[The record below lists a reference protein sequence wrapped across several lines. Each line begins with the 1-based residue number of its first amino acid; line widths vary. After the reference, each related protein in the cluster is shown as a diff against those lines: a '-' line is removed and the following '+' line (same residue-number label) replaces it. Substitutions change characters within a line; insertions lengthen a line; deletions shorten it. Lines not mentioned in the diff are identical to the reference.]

1 MSEATMSEVAVSE
14 VAMSEPIMVGMP
26 GIKEVR
32 PPRREGQSYFIRTFG
47 CQMNEHDSE
56 RIAGLLESD
65 GMVCADSVDTADLIV
80 LNTCTIRENAD
91 VKLYGY
97 LGSLKRAKTERPT
110 LRIAVGG
117 CSAQKERDLIQ
128 ERAGWVDVVFG
139 THNVHRV
146 VDLLDHAEDWGPV
159 TEIWDEAN
167 AVADI
172 PSGLPVH
179 RETEHSAWVTITI
192 GCNNSCTFCI
202 VPIVRG
208 AELSRRPGDVIREI
222 EGLARAGVKEITL
235 LGQNV
240 NSYGRDLDL
249 NGHKPLF
256 AELLRR
262 AGDVAGIE
270 RIRFTSPHPK
280 DFREDVAY
288 AMAETPAV
296 CEQIHFPLQSG
307 SDRILARMHRG
318 YTAERFLAKLKM
330 MRTIVPDLASSTDV
344 IVGFPGETEADF
356 EGTLDVM
363 RQARFDN
370 AYMFQFSPR
379 PGTPAAEM
387 DGHVDPDVIQ
397 QRFNR
402 LTTLQ
407 NAITMEL
414 NQAQVG
420 REVNVMVEGP
430 SKKDASVATTRTRG
444 NRIVHIE
451 GSWQPGTFLDVRVVR
466 AAAHHLGGVLL

>member
-1 MSEATMSEVAVSE
+1 MSEVTLL
-14 VAMSEPIMVGMP
+14 GMP
-26 GIKEVR
+26 GVKEVR
-32 PPRREGQSYFIRTFG
+32 PRTREGQSYFVRTFG

-65 GMVCADSVDTADLIV
+65 GMVPTDSADDADLIV

-91 VKLYGY
+91 TKLYGY
-97 LGSLKRAKTERPT
+97 LGSLKKLKDERPN

-117 CSAQKERDLIQ
+117 CSAQKERDTIQ

-146 VDLLDHAEDWGPV
+146 VELLDHADEWGPI
-159 TEIWDEAN
+159 TEIWNETKT
-167 AVADI
+167 VADI

-179 RETEHSAWVTITI
+179 RESEHSAWVTITI
-192 GCNNSCTFCI
+192 GCNNGCTFCI

-208 AELSRRPGDVIREI
+208 AEISRRPGDVIREV
-222 EGLARAGVKEITL
+222 EGLAAQGVKEVTL

-249 NGHKPLF
+249 NGRSPLF
-256 AELLRR
+256 ADLLRR
-262 AGDVAGIE
+262 VGDVPGIE
-270 RIRFTSPHPK
+270 RIRYTSPHPK

-318 YTAERFLAKLKM
+318 YTAERFLAKLEM
-330 MRTIVPDLASSTDV
+330 MRSIVPNLASSTDV
-344 IVGFPGETEADF
+344 IVGFPGETEQDF
-356 EGTLDVM
+356 QETLDTM
-363 RQARFDN
+363 AAARFDT

-379 PGTPAAEM
+379 PGTPAADM
-387 DGHVDPDVIQ
+387 DDQVDGAIVTE
-397 QRFNR
+397 RFAR
-402 LTTLQ
+402 LTALQ
-407 NAITMEL
+407 DSITFER
-414 NQAQVG
+414 NQEQVG
-420 REVNVMVEGP
+420 TRVSVMVEGP
-430 SKKDASVATTRTRG
+430 SKKNPLIATTRTRG
-444 NRIVHIE
+444 NRIVHVP
-451 GSWQPGTFLDVRVVR
+451 GNWQPGTFLTVDVTE
-466 AAAHHLGGVLL
+466 AAAHFLNGAVAEELVS

>member
-1 MSEATMSEVAVSE
+1 M
-14 VAMSEPIMVGMP
+14 
-26 GIKEVR
+26 
-32 PPRREGQSYFIRTFG
+32 REGQSYFIRTFG

-65 GMVCADSVDTADLIV
+65 GMVQADSVDAADLIV

-91 VKLYGY
+91 TKLYGY
-97 LGSLKRAKTERPT
+97 LGSLKRVKTERPN

-117 CSAQKERDLIQ
+117 CSAQKERDFIQ

-146 VDLLDHAEDWGPV
+146 VDLLDHAEEWGPV
-159 TEIWDEAN
+159 TEIWDETKA
-167 AVADI
+167 ASGI
-172 PSGLPVH
+172 PSGLPVR
-179 RETEHSAWVTITI
+179 RESEHSAWVTITI

-208 AELSRRPGDVIREI
+208 SEVSRRPGDVIREI
-222 EGLARAGVKEITL
+222 EGLAASGVKEITL

-249 NGHKPLF
+249 NGHQPLF
-256 AELLRR
+256 ADLLRR
-262 AGDVAGIE
+262 SGTVRGIE
-270 RIRFTSPHPK
+270 RIRYTSPHPK
-280 DFREDVAY
+280 DFREDVAL

-318 YTAERFLAKLKM
+318 YTAERFLTKLEM
-330 MRTIVPDLASSTDV
+330 MRSIVPDLATSTDV
-344 IVGFPGETEADF
+344 IVGFPGETEEDF

-363 RQARFDN
+363 QRARFDS

-379 PGTPAAEM
+379 PGTPAADM
-387 DGHVDPDVIQ
+387 DGHVDPEIIQ
-397 QRFNR
+397 DRFER
-402 LTTLQ
+402 LTALQ
-407 NAITMEL
+407 DAITLEN
-414 NQAQVG
+414 NQMQVG
-420 REVNVMVEGP
+420 RTVSVMVEGP
-430 SKKDASVATTRTRG
+430 SKKDPSVATTRTRG

-451 GSWQPGTFLDVRVVR
+451 GEWEPGTFFDARVVR
-466 AAAHHLGGVLL
+466 AAAHHLEGVLF